1 MDVKRIVGFVL
12 LGSALGIVFFV
23 FYFLLS
29 ASDDDPGDVPQ
40 WWRGT
45 SYTGVVTKISSD
57 SLSVDVRDDQVRTF
71 ALKPTTRF
79 FLWGNE
85 PVRTGM
91 EVKVIYKQI
100 NSPQGQI
107 LEARDVR
114 VLRGAASPGASP
126 AVGGSPAADASPAA
140 PSSPQPSAS
149 PPPSAAPH

>member
-29 ASDDDPGDVPQ
+29 ASEDDPGDVPQ

-45 SYTGVVTKISSD
+45 SYTGVVLKISND
-57 SLSVDVRDDQVRTF
+57 SLSIDVRDDQVRTF
-71 ALKPTTRF
+71 QLKPTTRF
-79 FLWGNE
+79 FLWGND
-85 PVRTGM
+85 PVRPGM

-100 NSPQGQI
+100 NSPQGQA

-114 VLRGAASPGASP
+114 VLRGGASP
-126 AVGGSPAADASPAA
+126 NASPSPENASPAPSGSPAASPE
-140 PSSPQPSAS
+140 
-149 PPPSAAPH
+149 PSAAPH